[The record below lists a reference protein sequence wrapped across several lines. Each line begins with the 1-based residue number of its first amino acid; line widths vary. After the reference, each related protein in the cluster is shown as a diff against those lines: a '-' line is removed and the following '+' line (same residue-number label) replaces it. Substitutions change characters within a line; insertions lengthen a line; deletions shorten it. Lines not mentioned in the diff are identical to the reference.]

1 MHLKNSPKHHLA
13 IGSQSAV
20 KYIEGNKCQR
30 QNPKV
35 KISQSE
41 D

>member
-1 MHLKNSPKHHLA
+1 MHLKHSSKHHQA
-13 IGSQSAV
+13 IASQSAV

-30 QNPKV
+30 QNHKV
-35 KISQSE
+35 KIGQSE